1 MLYVD
6 EIDEFIEI
14 VENEFDDDVEILDN
28 SIENNVAL
36 KSNITAGL
44 FIEIM
49 NDNYDVDIEF
59 DDVVEFVK
67 LNDDEYLFIIE
78 FNDIVIKIKKAIDNN
93 IEYSGIYKSYSSFKL
108 YDEFDIVVVAEY
120 IDDEIVDELHDNLN
134 KIDDVEFVEIYDEFI
149 LIKLN

>member
-28 SIENNVAL
+28 SIDNNIAL
-36 KSNITAGL
+36 KSNLTAGL

-78 FNDIVIKIKKAIDNN
+78 FNDVILKIKNVVDKY
-93 IEYSGIYKSYSSFKL
+93 IEYSGIYKNYSSLKL
-108 YDEFDIVVVAEY
+108 YDEFDIVIVAEY
-120 IDDEIVDELHDNLN
+120 INDISTIFIMNELK
-134 KIDDVEFVEIYDEFI
+134 KIDDVEFVEIYDEMI